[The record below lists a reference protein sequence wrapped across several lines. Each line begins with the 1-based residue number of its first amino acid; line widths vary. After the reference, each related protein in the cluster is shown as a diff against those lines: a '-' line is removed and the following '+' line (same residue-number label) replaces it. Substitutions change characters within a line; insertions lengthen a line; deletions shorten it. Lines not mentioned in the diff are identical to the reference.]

1 MKHIFL
7 LFVLFLISLNA
18 QNRNPIISAVFDD
31 LIKSIVA
38 DEKYIFDDDNI
49 ILKVP
54 DFADNPFQ
62 VPIYVN
68 GLKIVNAKRL
78 VLFADYNPISN
89 IIDMEL
95 EHLLPVISTNIK
107 VAQETPLRALILD
120 DKNIWHVGSINIKSN
135 GGGCD
140 ISAQSSNS
148 YEYEKLLG
156 EIKTELF
163 QKEEGN
169 RIKTSIFHPME
180 TGLIFGTNEFYI
192 NSIIIKDKDKVLANI
207 KSTSV
212 ISENPRF
219 IFESKNKIDNLD
231 IEFTDNDGNIY
242 KAQKK

>member
-7 LFVLFLISLNA
+7 LLVLFLISLNA
-18 QNRNPIISAVFDD
+18 QNKNPIISPIFDD
-31 LIKSIVA
+31 LIKPIVGN
-38 DEKYIFDDDNI
+38 DKYIFDDNNI

-54 DFADNPFQ
+54 NFADNPFQ

-68 GLKIVNAKRL
+68 GTKILNAKRL

-95 EHLLPVISTNIK
+95 ESFLPVISANIK
-107 VAQETPLRALILD
+107 VAQGTPLRALILD

-140 ISAQSSNS
+140 ISTQSSNN
-148 YEYEKLLG
+148 YEYEELLG
-156 EIKTELF
+156 EIKTEF
-163 QKEEGN
+163 FSKNGGY

-180 TGLIFGTNEFYI
+180 TGLIFGTTEFYI
-192 NSIIIKDKDKVLANI
+192 NSIIIKDKNKVLANI

-219 IFESKNKIDNLD
+219 IFESKNKTDNLD
-231 IEFTDNDGNIY
+231 IEFADNDGNKY
-242 KAQKK
+242 KAQIK

>member
-18 QNRNPIISAVFDD
+18 QNKNPIISPIFDD

-68 GLKIVNAKRL
+68 GMKILNAKRL

-89 IIDMEL
+89 IIDMKL

-120 DKNIWHVGSINIKSN
+120 DKHIGHVGIKNIKSS

-140 ISAQSSNS
+140 ISTLSANN
-148 YEYEKLLG
+148 YEYE
-156 EIKTELF
+156 EL
-163 QKEEGN
+163 
-169 RIKTSIFHPME
+169 
-180 TGLIFGTNEFYI
+180 
-192 NSIIIKDKDKVLANI
+192 
-207 KSTSV
+207 
-212 ISENPRF
+212 
-219 IFESKNKIDNLD
+219 
-231 IEFTDNDGNIY
+231 
-242 KAQKK
+242 

>member
-18 QNRNPIISAVFDD
+18 QNKNPILSPIFDD

-95 EHLLPVISTNIK
+95 ENLLPVISTNIK

-140 ISAQSSNS
+140 ISTQSSNS

-156 EIKTELF
+156 EIKIELF